1 MKLENSEKD
10 LGPIDHLLTTDD
22 FRRPMVL
29 KGNNAIGV
37 LLVRLLLMTPGT
49 NPLYPTMGVGL
60 GTRYRFISADD
71 IDVIRAEIER
81 QMDLYLPIAATSK
94 TSVILKIGNAKY
106 LSVVIFIDDQS
117 YLYNT
122 EDSPLPVEFSD

>member
-1 MKLENSEKD
+1 
-10 LGPIDHLLTTDD
+10 
-22 FRRPMVL
+22 MVL

-71 IDVIRAEIER
+71 IDIIRAEIER